1 MDFHTWSL
9 TSLCILRVDLEYIQQ
24 GLGPSL
30 LVTNNLD
37 LELKITPEK
46 EIQQRRGNKEQT
58 IVHKRVCIPSYDP
71 QGMD

>member
-1 MDFHTWSL
+1 
-9 TSLCILRVDLEYIQQ
+9 VDLEYIQQ

-37 LELKITPEK
+37 LKLKMITPEK

-58 IVHKRVCIPSYDP
+58 IVHKRVCITSYDP